1 MANAWFYIAHGKLL
15 IHKKYVEE
23 IKKGG
28 RCFCKL
34 LEQAASCFHSISSEI
49 WTLLDTTFICNLQRK
64 YCTQKDRS
72 RKLS

>member
-23 IKKGG
+23 IKKGE

-34 LEQAASCFHSISSEI
+34 LEQAASCFQYISEI